1 MNLTHLEFD
10 LLSDFVISN
19 TGIELTE
26 EKIYLIEHRFMPLL
40 KSLECTSFASL
51 YSKGCTDA
59 SVKQAMVNAICT
71 NETLFFRDSYPFR
84 MLTEVFV
91 PTLSKLNGKAEVSI
105 QSAACSSGQ
114 EALSMAIAL
123 SESNSDLSRFNIV
136 GTDISEEI
144 LSKARNA
151 TYSQFELG
159 RGLSEALQE
168 KYFDPQGAR
177 FRPTEFLRRQMIFKR
192 ANLLEQPK
200 DVGAYDIIF
209 CRNVACYFN
218 PKTKRTLFSNLAK
231 QLKPHGFLIVGASDD
246 LERDTDVFEA
256 HIFEGAKYYT
266 LRSLH

>member
-1 MNLTHLEFD
+1 MNLTPLEFD

-40 KSLECTSFASL
+40 KSLECSSFASL
-51 YSKGCTDA
+51 YKKGCSDNA
-59 SVKQAMVNAICT
+59 VKQAMVNAICT
-71 NETLFFRDSYPFR
+71 NETLFFRDNYPFK

-91 PTLSKLNGKAEVSI
+91 PAIEQINREGAISI

-123 SESNSDLSRFNIV
+123 NETNRDLSRFNIV

-144 LSKARNA
+144 LSKAREA

-159 RGLSEALQE
+159 RGLPEPLQK
-168 KYFDPQGAR
+168 KYFDSQGSR
-177 FRPTEFLRRQMIFKR
+177 FRPSESLRRQMSFKKV
-192 ANLLEQPK
+192 NLLEHSA
-200 DVGAYDIIF
+200 DVGFYDIIF

-218 PKTKRTLFSNLAK
+218 LETKQVLFSNLAK
-231 QLKPHGFLIVGASDD
+231 QLKPHGFLVVGASDN
-246 LERDTDVFEA
+246 LERETDLFRA
-256 HIFEGAKYYT
+256 HSFEGAKYYT